1 MKIVKTTEHGQT
13 DVQTESGKAFV
24 IDFAIEKEGG
34 KVVEARAT
42 ISKAPDEKEGSQQG
56 GEMVGTASTRP
67 NGETSFYLYS
77 DKGLS
82 VADSVELYKAFMQ
95 EATSV
100 E

>member
-13 DVQTESGKAFV
+13 DVQTERGKAFV
-24 IDFAIEKEGG
+24 FDFAIEKEVG
-34 KVVEARAT
+34 KVVETRAT
-42 ISKAPDEKEGSQQG
+42 ISKAPEEKEGSQQG

-67 NGETSFYLYS
+67 NGETSLYLYS

-82 VADSVELYKAFMQ
+82 VADGVELYKAFMQ
-95 EATSV
+95 EANSV